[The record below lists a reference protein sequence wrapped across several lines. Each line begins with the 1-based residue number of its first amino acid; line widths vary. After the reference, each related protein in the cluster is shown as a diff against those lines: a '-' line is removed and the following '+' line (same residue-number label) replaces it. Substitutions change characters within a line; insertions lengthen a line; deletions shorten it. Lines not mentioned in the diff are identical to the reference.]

1 MTKVWALLGFVKALF
16 TPLVSITALD
26 HYGQASRK
34 VYLLEKAGDTVAT
47 VVGRALGSWKAGTG
61 RMPAVCLLPSHLSET
76 QFPFFL
82 WGGNGRVTFPTDACL
97 RDGGG
102 HTGNKSRRGFMG
114 LF

>member
-1 MTKVWALLGFVKALF
+1 MTKVWALLGFMKALF

-34 VYLLEKAGDTVAT
+34 VYLLEKAGDTAAT
-47 VVGRALGSWKAGTG
+47 VVGRGLGSWKAGAG
-61 RMPAVCLLPSHLSET
+61 RIPAVCLLPSHLSEP
-76 QFPFFL
+76 QFPFFSGETGESQFL
-82 WGGNGRVTFPTDACL
+82 RMLVL

-102 HTGNKSRRGFMG
+102 NTGSKSRRGFMG